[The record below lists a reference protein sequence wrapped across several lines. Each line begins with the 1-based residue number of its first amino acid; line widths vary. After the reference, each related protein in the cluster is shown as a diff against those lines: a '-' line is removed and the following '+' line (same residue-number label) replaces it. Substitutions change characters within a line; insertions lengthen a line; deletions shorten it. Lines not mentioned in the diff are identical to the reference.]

1 MMERWIHAFS
11 SNITVTTHNP
21 STVTEVIELD
31 IPCDFLAM
39 NRFFTQKVLDFVL

>member
-1 MMERWIHAFS
+1 MMERWIHVCS
-11 SNITVTTHNP
+11 YNITVTHNP

-31 IPCDFLAM
+31 IPCDLLVM